1 MRRTEILW
9 RKFENEICGVGEMAQ
24 SDALRLSKYVLS
36 REIGRRMSTGDIRF
50 TASNWAIKTLKW
62 QLNSLNG
69 TFMQY

>member
-1 MRRTEILW
+1 
-9 RKFENEICGVGEMAQ
+9 MAQ

-50 TASNWAIKTLKW
+50 TASNWAIKALKW